1 MVGGGKTVTSFANFN
16 ATGDSTGLAVD
27 QDLLST
33 AWGAIRAGLRSDIG
47 ARTFD
52 HWLKPVELIG
62 YCDAECAIRLSLP
75 SEFMASWV
83 SSHYA
88 DRLTHAWRAMMPHVR
103 SVRIETAGGPVS
115 RYSSADSEIGEAAV
129 DAVPT
134 QSSQFDRRLTFDNF
148 VSGTP
153 NEVARNAALM
163 FAQPGPPA
171 FNPLYLHAQTG
182 QGKTHLLHAIGHAFT
197 AANPQARVLYMSA
210 ERFMFD
216 FVSAMR
222 ARDTLSF
229 KARLRSADLLMID
242 DVQFIAGKE
251 ATQEEFLHTVDELMS
266 GGRRL
271 VISADRAPQ
280 SLDGVEGRILSRLT
294 QGLVADIAPADFAL
308 RRAILTRKVEVL
320 GHTNVSPAVIE
331 LLASRIVSNVR
342 ELEGALNRLVAYA
355 QLSTRVV
362 DEAFAEDVLAEMFRA
377 SRRRITIDEIQ
388 RRVSEHYKIRQ
399 AEMVSAR
406 RAREVA
412 RPRQVAMYLAK
423 QLTPRSLPEIGRK
436 FGGRDHTTVIHA
448 VRQIERLRGCDTD
461 IDSDVR
467 SLIRQLEG

>member
-1 MVGGGKTVTSFANFN
+1 MSSSLAPHLTALQNL
-16 ATGDSTGLAVD
+16 ADDSAIE
-27 QDLLST
+27 LLNT

-52 HWLKPVELIG
+52 HWLKPVALVG
-62 YCDAECAIRLSLP
+62 YCGVDHTIRLALP

-83 SSHYA
+83 ASHYT
-88 DRLTHAWRAMMPHVR
+88 DRLTHAWRAMLPQIR
-103 SVRIETAGGPVS
+103 GVRIETAGAPVE
-115 RYSSADSEIGEAAV
+115 RYSVTAEAAAEEV
-129 DAVPT
+129 VPVNT
-134 QSSQFDRRLTFDNF
+134 ESSQFDRRLTFDSF
-148 VSGTP
+148 VTGEP
-153 NEVARNAALM
+153 NQVARRAAEAL
-163 FAQPGPPA
+163 AQPGDPV
-171 FNPLYLHAQTG
+171 FNPLYIHAQTG
-182 QGKTHLLHAIGHAFT
+182 QGKTHLLHAIGHAFV
-197 AANPQARVLYMSA
+197 AANPAARVLYMSA

-251 ATQEEFLHTVDELMS
+251 ATQEEFLHTVDELMT
-266 GGRRL
+266 GRRRL

-280 SLDGVEGRILSRLT
+280 ALDGVEGRILSRLT
-294 QGLVADIAPADFAL
+294 QGLVADIAPADYSL
-308 RRAILTRKVEVL
+308 RRQILAAKVKALGKVDVPSEV
-320 GHTNVSPAVIE
+320 ID
-331 LLASRIVSNVR
+331 LLAARILSNVR
-342 ELEGALNRLVAYA
+342 ELEGALNRLIAYA
-355 QLSTRVV
+355 QLSSRPI

-461 IDSDVR
+461 IDNDVR
-467 SLIRQLEG
+467 SLIRVLES